1 MVHRMLEAIDHLDLV
16 VSDFDRSLRFYV
28 ELLRPLGYVRTSEI
42 EGERGER
49 VVYVGRPGGFG
60 SVSVRQAQSGAH
72 ETPYDRYGI
81 GIHHIAFSAPHR
93 AVVDER
99 AEWLRA
105 NGHEIES
112 GPAEYNQYTP
122 GYYAVF
128 FHDPDGIKL
137 EILHRPLEQEIT
149 ARVQELER
157 RLAALE
163 GDG

>member
-1 MVHRMLEAIDHLDLV
+1 MREPIDHIDLV
-16 VSDFDRSLRFYV
+16 VTDLDRSVRFYT
-28 ELLRPLGYVRTSEI
+28 ELLRPFGYVREGEI

-60 SVSVRQAQSGAH
+60 SIGVRAAQDDRR
-72 ETPYDRYGI
+72 YDRYAVGV
-81 GIHHIAFSAPHR
+81 HHVAFAAMRR

-112 GPAEYNQYTP
+112 GPEEYGYAP

-128 FHDPDGIKL
+128 FYDPDGIKL
-137 EILHRPLEQEIT
+137 EIVHRPDEPELA
-149 ARVQELER
+149 ARVRELEE
-157 RLAALE
+157 RLARVE
-163 GDG
+163 GARAGG